1 MPKFLSRDRVRG
13 VLPTRVV
20 AGAARAGA
28 LLACVLVMTATLAGS
43 ATAGAATV
51 VPSATPVALTFP
63 DMGLPS
69 NLSLNGSG
77 SAVTVQIPVPQGLQ
91 AEALSGT
98 IEVPTDVGSGYISVT
113 SGTQQLAVVNT
124 PPVGSNQPTV
134 NLLVS
139 LAGAKQ
145 VDQRIPL
152 TLQYRQTSGARFCN
166 STQSFVLVNPQVAFG
181 GSAVAPT
188 TVANFFPPILQR
200 LIIYVPPTPTSS
212 EQSAALSLAAA
223 IAERYRPQAVQL
235 SVVSWPASDPLPVA
249 PSLTQF
255 ARAVV
260 IRQSGSTGL
269 SVVND
274 GLQGTVLVISGS
286 AETLPEQT
294 QLLTRLL
301 PLAQGQSASVLE
313 GSSGA
318 TLSSSQATFSQLGI
332 GGSTTLSGQ
341 QTIALGLDEASFGG
355 LVTSLDV
362 HLQAEYTP
370 PGPNEKATAMATVG
384 STVLGSWTLN
394 GSGQLSQ
401 EFTIPHPAIS
411 RSTPLAL
418 VVSYWPVGGCNNGG
432 RVMTFTVDPR
442 SWVSAT
448 MESGGAGGFP
458 ALPTA
463 MLPSFQVALADN
475 TAVEL
480 DSAVQVVAGMQQMS
494 SVLLDP
500 NVVALSTATGSKLP
514 VLVVGSSEVLRAHFS
529 PPLASLSTTTL
540 EAEFHEPM
548 SADVSLPIAA
558 LQVFDQSSH
567 QRTVVMV
574 STSGSWDMVT
584 HLLGSLGD
592 SQSQWSSLTGDV
604 LATTPTGAIV
614 NLTVRAGGA
623 GATEYAVPSSTPPI
637 VLIGVL
643 GGCALALVILMVTF
657 LLVRRAR
664 HSQPKPE
671 G

>member
-1 MPKFLSRDRVRG
+1 MPRHPSRVPVRRVLRAAL
-13 VLPTRVV
+13 VT
-20 AGAARAGA
+20 GAARGA
-28 LLACVLVMTATLAGS
+28 AVLAAVLVVTMALAGS
-43 ATAGAATV
+43 ATAGAATI
-51 VPSATPVALTFP
+51 VPSGTPVTLSFP
-63 DMGLPS
+63 QMGLPG

-98 IEVPTDVGSGYISVT
+98 IEVPTNVGSGYISVT
-113 SGTQQLAVVNT
+113 SGTQQLAAVST

-139 LAGAKQ
+139 LAAAQQ

-152 TLQYRQTSGARFCN
+152 TLQYRQTSGTRFCN
-166 STQSFVLVNPQVAFG
+166 STQSFVLVNPEVAFG
-181 GSAVAPT
+181 GTAVAPT
-188 TVANFFPPILQR
+188 SVANFFPPILQR
-200 LIIYVPPTPTSS
+200 LIIYVPPTPTPG
-212 EQSAALSLAAA
+212 EQSAALGLAAA

-235 SVVSWPASDPLPVA
+235 SVVSLPESDPLPVA

-269 SVVND
+269 TVVNG
-274 GLQGTVLVISGS
+274 GLRGTVLVISGS

-294 QLLTRLL
+294 QLLTRVL
-301 PLAQGQSASVLE
+301 PLAQGQSASVLK

-318 TLSSSQATFSQLGI
+318 TLSSTQATFSQLGI
-332 GGSTTLSGQ
+332 GGTTTLSGQ

-355 LVTSLDV
+355 SVTSMDV

-370 PGPNEKATAMATVG
+370 PGPNEKATAMATAG
-384 STVLGSWTLN
+384 STVLGSWTLD
-394 GSGQLSQ
+394 GSGQLSE
-401 EFTIPHPAIS
+401 EFTVPSPAIS

-418 VVSYWPVGGCNNGG
+418 VVSYWPAGGCNNGG
-432 RVMTFTVDPR
+432 RVMNFTVDPR
-442 SWVSAT
+442 SWVSVT
-448 MESGGAGGFP
+448 TKTGGSGGFP
-458 ALPTA
+458 ALPAA
-463 MLPSFQVALADN
+463 MLPTFQVALADN

-480 DSAVQVVAGMQQMS
+480 DAAVQVVAGMQQMS

-500 NVVALSTATGSKLP
+500 SVVGLSTATGSDLP
-514 VLVVGSSEVLRAHFS
+514 VLVVGSSEALRAHFD
-529 PPLASLSTTTL
+529 PPLSSLSTTTL

-548 SADVSLPIAA
+548 SADVTLPVAA

-592 SQSQWSSLTGDV
+592 SQTQWSSLTGDV
-604 LATTPTGAIV
+604 LATTPTGTIV

-623 GATEYAVPSSTPPI
+623 ATTEYGVPSSTPPI

-643 GGCALALVILMVTF
+643 GGCALALVILLVAF
-657 LLVRRAR
+657 LLIRRAR
-664 HSQPKPE
+664 HGQAKPE